1 MNFQKT
7 EEQKVRLTGKLGV
20 RTKTGTLANGA
31 VDEKPGP
38 SKGGPWR
45 KIGVRKAVTCR
56 LARTEQLLGVRVKV
70 LELWMTTT
78 GIDDHGY
85 DSTSP

>member
-7 EEQKVRLTGKLGV
+7 KEQRVRLTGKLGV
-20 RTKTGTLANGA
+20 RTKTGTLANSA
-31 VDEKPGP
+31 VDGKPGP

-45 KIGVRKAVTCR
+45 KIGVKKAVACR
-56 LARTEQLLGVRVKV
+56 LARTEKLLGVRVKV

-78 GIDDHGY
+78 GIDAKLKFQSGN
-85 DSTSP
+85 